1 MSEIGA
7 KIKKL
12 RKLNKWTQKIL
23 EQKTGIPQGQI
34 SDYES
39 GKENPKLDKVIKF
52 ARAFGVSVA
61 VLDESLLNA
70 AGTDNDDI
78 CLCRGFDSAGKRIL
92 GKIKLLSE
100 DERWA
105 LYDHIVK
112 NIQNDSGPAQEIET

>member
-12 RKLNKWTQKIL
+12 RKLNNWTQKML
-23 EQKTGIPQGQI
+23 EKKTGIPQGQI

-39 GKENPKLDKVIKF
+39 GKENPKLDKIIKF
-52 ARAFGVSVA
+52 AQAFGVSVA
-61 VLDESLLNA
+61 ILDEALMNTGSE
-70 AGTDNDDI
+70 NDDI

-92 GKIKLLSE
+92 GKIRMLSE
-100 DERWA
+100 EERWA

-112 NIQNDSGPAQEIET
+112 NIPNASGLSQEIEQ

>member
-7 KIKKL
+7 KIRKL
-12 RKLNKWTQKIL
+12 RKLNNWTQKIL
-23 EQKTGIPQGQI
+23 EKKTGIPQGQI

-39 GKENPKLDKVIKF
+39 GKENPKLDKIIKF

-61 VLDESLLNA
+61 VLDESLLDA
-70 AGTDNDDI
+70 SGADNDDI

-112 NIQNDSGPAQEIET
+112 NIQNDSILSQEIGQ

>member
-12 RKLNKWTQKIL
+12 RKLNSWTQKIL
-23 EQKTGIPQGQI
+23 EKKTGIPQGQI

-39 GKENPKLDKVIKF
+39 GKENPKLDKIIKF

-61 VLDESLLNA
+61 VLDESLMDI
-70 AGTDNDDI
+70 AGSESDDI

-92 GKIKLLSE
+92 GKVRMLSE
-100 DERWA
+100 NERWA

-112 NIQNDSGPAQEIET
+112 NIQNDSGLSQEIKQ